1 MSIKVSFPDGNERE
15 FEKGISVK
23 EIAEDISHSLMK
35 KSVVAVVNDKV
46 VDLSTELKTDCRLKI
61 ITLDTKDTKDKQ
73 ILLDTMRHSCAHLF
87 AQAMR
92 ELYGDKVHF
101 GFGPEVENGFYYD
114 FELTDGTKITT
125 EDFQKIEKKMHEL
138 AEENFDIVRNE
149 WNGKELCDF
158 FDGYK
163 KKDLI
168 LKICNFLI
176 EMIKESIKDIV
187 YSSSLIVATHYN
199 GEELKKM
206 LDIGKNIR
214 KKIDDFPIFNTL
226 QNINIYFDEIV
237 FFFKK
242 NKIPFPKL
250 LVDEIIKNKNLEIF
264 VAKVFDDEFL
274 EKIDEYK
281 NNNIKIHSLTIQVSE
296 ITKET
301 NEVIKKCNKVYE
313 KYFDC
318 LDDVY
323 EKLKNFC
330 FDEKYKVEQ
339 IKSLIEADKNVVL
352 STYSQGDFTDLCRG
366 PHIPST
372 GFLKYFKLMK
382 VAGAYWRGDSK
393 NVMLQR
399 VYGTCWTTQKELD
412 EYLTMLEEAEKR
424 DHRKLGQQLDLFHMQ
439 EEAPGCAFWHPRG
452 WTLYRIVQDYMRKK
466 LSENGYIE
474 VKTPQIVS
482 KTLWEKSG
490 HWAKYR
496 EHMFITRIDDEDM
509 DFAIKPMNCPCH
521 VEIFKNK
528 IRSYKDLPIRMAEF
542 GKCHRYEPSGSL
554 HGLMRVRGFVQDD
567 AHIFCS
573 EDQIAS
579 ECKAF
584 YKLLKEVYDDFGFTD
599 IKVKFSDRPEMRVGS
614 DALWDKAEKALKEP
628 MEEMGIELE
637 LNKGEGAF
645 YGPKLEFTLRDA
657 IGREWQCGTFQVDFN
672 LGQRLGAEYIDAD
685 GTKKP
690 PVMLHRAVLGS
701 FERFIAILIENHS
714 GALPVWLAPV
724 QAVVIGVSNDFDND
738 VLKVA
743 KRLQDEG
750 IRCEFD
756 TSKETVSYK
765 VRKHSEMKVPYIITI
780 GKKEIEEGTLSV
792 RKFGENKN
800 VSVKIDE
807 FVEELQKRVRDK
819 N

>member
-1 MSIKVSFPDGNERE
+1 MSIKVSFPDGSERV
-15 FEKGISVK
+15 FKDNISVK
-23 EIAEDISHSLMK
+23 EIAEGISHSLMK

-46 VDLSTELKTDCRLKI
+46 VDLSTKLTTDCSLKI

-138 AEENFDIVRNE
+138 AERDFEITRKE
-149 WNGKELCDF
+149 WDGKELCNF
-158 FDGYK
+158 FE
-163 KKDLI
+163 KD
-168 LKICNFLI
+168 
-176 EMIKESIKDIV
+176 
-187 YSSSLIVATHYN
+187 H
-199 GEELKKM
+199 
-206 LDIGKNIR
+206 
-214 KKIDDFPIFNTL
+214 
-226 QNINIYFDEIV
+226 
-237 FFFKK
+237 
-242 NKIPFPKL
+242 
-250 LVDEIIKNKNLEIF
+250 
-264 VAKVFDDEFL
+264 
-274 EKIDEYK
+274 
-281 NNNIKIHSLTIQVSE
+281 
-296 ITKET
+296 
-301 NEVIKKCNKVYE
+301 
-313 KYFDC
+313 
-318 LDDVY
+318 
-323 EKLKNFC
+323 
-330 FDEKYKVEQ
+330 EKYKVEQ
-339 IKSLIEADKNVVL
+339 IKSLIEADKNVIL
-352 STYSQGDFTDLCRG
+352 STYSQNTFTDLCRG
-366 PHIPST
+366 PHVPST
-372 GFLKYFKLMK
+372 GFLKHFKLMK
-382 VAGAYWRGDSK
+382 VAGAYWRGNSK

-399 VYGTCWTTQKELD
+399 VYGTCWTTQKELYD
-412 EYLTMLEEAEKR
+412 YLKMLEEAEKR
-424 DHRKLGQQLDLFHMQ
+424 DHRKLGQQLDFFHMQ

-496 EHMFITRIDDEDM
+496 EHMFITRVDEEDM

-614 DALWDKAEKALKEP
+614 DALWDKAEKALREP
-628 MEEMGIELE
+628 MEEIGIELE

-672 LGQRLGAEYIDAD
+672 LGQRLGAEYVAED
-685 GTKKP
+685 GSKKS

-701 FERFIAILIENHS
+701 FERFIAILIENHA

-724 QAVVIGVSNDFDND
+724 QAVVIGVSNDFDKYVD
-738 VLKVA
+738 AIA
-743 KRLQDEG
+743 KQLQNAG
-750 IRCEFD
+750 IRCESD
-756 TSKETVSYK
+756 LSKETVSYK
-765 VRKHSEMKVPYIITI
+765 VRHHSNMKIPYIITI
-780 GKKEIEEGTLSV
+780 GKKEIEEKTLSI

-800 VSVKIDE
+800 ESVKFEDFIE
-807 FVEELQKRVRDK
+807 KLPKRVNNK
-819 N
+819 I

>member
-15 FEKGISVK
+15 FEEGISVK
-23 EIAEDISHSLMK
+23 EIAEGISHSLAK
-35 KSVVAVVNDKV
+35 KSVIAVVNDKV
-46 VDLSTELKTDCRLKI
+46 ADLSTKLTTDCSLKI

-73 ILLDTMRHSCAHLF
+73 LLLDTMRHSCAHLF

-138 AEENFDIVRNE
+138 SEKDFEIVR
-149 WNGKELCDF
+149 KE
-158 FDGYK
+158 
-163 KKDLI
+163 
-168 LKICNFLI
+168 
-176 EMIKESIKDIV
+176 
-187 YSSSLIVATHYN
+187 T
-199 GEELKKM
+199 
-206 LDIGKNIR
+206 
-214 KKIDDFPIFNTL
+214 
-226 QNINIYFDEIV
+226 
-237 FFFKK
+237 
-242 NKIPFPKL
+242 
-250 LVDEIIKNKNLEIF
+250 
-264 VAKVFDDEFL
+264 
-274 EKIDEYK
+274 
-281 NNNIKIHSLTIQVSE
+281 
-296 ITKET
+296 TKE
-301 NEVIKKCNKVYE
+301 EAIK
-313 KYFDC
+313 FFGD
-318 LDDVY
+318 
-323 EKLKNFC
+323 KN
-330 FDEKYKVEQ
+330 EKYKVELLEEKLDTEFIECVKTEIIHIDNFPAIPVGEYKEEDFEQ
-339 IKSLIEADKNVVL
+339 LQRDYCKKSRTEQDKILEGKIKSIDKKYNNDDYLNKNAIKLLKKVFNEDFIYSKDKLLFPYTDLHSKLLIPNSEERKKIMSFLQDQYIT
-352 STYSQGDFTDLCRG
+352 TYTQGSFTDLCRG
-366 PHIPST
+366 PHMPST

-412 EYLTMLEEAEKR
+412 DYLTMLEEAEKR

-452 WTLYRIVQDYMRKK
+452 WILYRIVQDYMRKK

-528 IRSYKDLPIRMAEF
+528 IRSYRDLPIRMAEF

-579 ECKAF
+579 ECQVF
-584 YKLLKEVYDDFGFTD
+584 YKLLKEVYDDFGFKD

-614 DALWDKAEKALKEP
+614 DALWDKAEKALREP
-628 MEEMGIELE
+628 MEQMGIDME

-672 LGQRLGAEYIDAD
+672 LGERLGAEYTDAD
-685 GTKKP
+685 GNKKH

-701 FERFIAILIENHS
+701 FERFIAILIENHA
-714 GALPVWLAPV
+714 GALPLWLAPV
-724 QAVVIGVSNDFDND
+724 QAVVIGVSNDFDKQVED
-738 VLKVA
+738 ITKQ
-743 KRLQDEG
+743 LQNAG
-750 IRCEFD
+750 IRCECD
-756 TSKETVSYK
+756 LSGETVSYK

-792 RKFGENKN
+792 RKFGEMKN
-800 VSVKIDE
+800 ENMKIDSFIE
-807 FVEELQKRVRDK
+807 MCREKAPHKDK
-819 N
+819 K

>member
-1 MSIKVSFPDGNERE
+1 MSIKVSFPDGSERV
-15 FEKGISVK
+15 FEDNISVK
-23 EIAEDISHSLMK
+23 DIAEGISHSLMK

-46 VDLSTELKTDCRLKI
+46 VDLSTKLTTDCSLKI

-92 ELYGDKVHF
+92 EIYGDKVHF

-138 AEENFDIVRNE
+138 AEKDFEITRKE
-149 WNGKELCDF
+149 WDGKELCNF
-158 FDGYK
+158 FE
-163 KKDLI
+163 KD
-168 LKICNFLI
+168 
-176 EMIKESIKDIV
+176 
-187 YSSSLIVATHYN
+187 H
-199 GEELKKM
+199 
-206 LDIGKNIR
+206 
-214 KKIDDFPIFNTL
+214 
-226 QNINIYFDEIV
+226 
-237 FFFKK
+237 
-242 NKIPFPKL
+242 
-250 LVDEIIKNKNLEIF
+250 
-264 VAKVFDDEFL
+264 
-274 EKIDEYK
+274 
-281 NNNIKIHSLTIQVSE
+281 
-296 ITKET
+296 
-301 NEVIKKCNKVYE
+301 
-313 KYFDC
+313 
-318 LDDVY
+318 
-323 EKLKNFC
+323 
-330 FDEKYKVEQ
+330 EKYKVEQ
-339 IKSLIEADKNVVL
+339 IKSLIEADKNVIL
-352 STYSQGDFTDLCRG
+352 STYSQNTFTDLCRG
-366 PHIPST
+366 PHVPST

-399 VYGTCWTTQKELD
+399 VYGTCWATQKELD
-412 EYLTMLEEAEKR
+412 DYLKMLEEAEKR

-466 LSENGYIE
+466 LSANGYIE

-496 EHMFITRIDDEDM
+496 EHMFITRVDEEDM

-573 EDQIAS
+573 EDQIAG

-584 YKLLKEVYDDFGFTD
+584 YKLLKEVYDNFGFTD

-614 DALWDKAEKALKEP
+614 DALWDKAEKALREP
-628 MEEMGIELE
+628 MEEIGIELE

-672 LGQRLGAEYIDAD
+672 LGQRLGAEYTDVD
-685 GTKKP
+685 GSKKP

-701 FERFIAILIENHS
+701 FERFIAILIENYA
-714 GALPVWLAPV
+714 GALPLWLAPV
-724 QAVVIGVSNDFDND
+724 QAVVIGVSNDFDKN
-738 VLKVA
+738 VKEIA
-743 KRLQDEG
+743 KQLQNTG
-750 IRCEFD
+750 IRCECD
-756 TSKETVSYK
+756 LSGETVSYK
-765 VRKHSEMKVPYIITI
+765 VRKHSEMKIPYIITI
-780 GKKEIEEGTLSV
+780 GKKEIENSTLSV
-792 RKFGENKN
+792 RKFGEIRTENLSISELMHN
-800 VSVKIDE
+800 VLDTVSI
-807 FVEELQKRVRDK
+807 FSY
-819 N
+819 

>member
-1 MSIKVSFPDGNERE
+1 MSIKVSFPDGSERV
-15 FEKGISVK
+15 FEDNISVK
-23 EIAEDISHSLMK
+23 EIAEGISHSLMK
-35 KSVVAVVNDKV
+35 KSVVAVVNYKV
-46 VDLSTELKTDCRLKI
+46 VDLSTELTTDCSLKI

-125 EDFQKIEKKMHEL
+125 EDFARIEKKMHEL
-138 AEENFDIVRNE
+138 TEKDFEVVRKE
-149 WNGKELCDF
+149 WNGTELCKF
-158 FDGYK
+158 FE
-163 KKDLI
+163 KD
-168 LKICNFLI
+168 
-176 EMIKESIKDIV
+176 
-187 YSSSLIVATHYN
+187 A
-199 GEELKKM
+199 
-206 LDIGKNIR
+206 
-214 KKIDDFPIFNTL
+214 
-226 QNINIYFDEIV
+226 
-237 FFFKK
+237 
-242 NKIPFPKL
+242 
-250 LVDEIIKNKNLEIF
+250 
-264 VAKVFDDEFL
+264 
-274 EKIDEYK
+274 
-281 NNNIKIHSLTIQVSE
+281 
-296 ITKET
+296 
-301 NEVIKKCNKVYE
+301 
-313 KYFDC
+313 
-318 LDDVY
+318 
-323 EKLKNFC
+323 
-330 FDEKYKVEQ
+330 EKYKVEQ
-339 IKSLIEADKNVVL
+339 IKSLIEADKNVTL
-352 STYSQGDFTDLCRG
+352 STYSQNTFTDLCRG
-366 PHIPST
+366 PHVPST

-412 EYLTMLEEAEKR
+412 DYLKMLEEAEKR

-496 EHMFITRIDDEDM
+496 EHMFITRVDEEDM

-614 DALWDKAEKALKEP
+614 DALWDKAEKALREP
-628 MEEMGIELE
+628 MEEIGIELE

-672 LGQRLGAEYIDAD
+672 LGQRLGAEYTDVD
-685 GTKKP
+685 GSKKP

-701 FERFIAILIENHS
+701 FERFIAILIENYA
-714 GALPVWLAPV
+714 GALPLWLAPV
-724 QAVVIGVSNDFDND
+724 QAVVIGVSNDFDKN
-738 VLKVA
+738 VQEITNQ
-743 KRLQDEG
+743 LQNAG
-750 IRCEFD
+750 IRCECD
-756 TSKETVSYK
+756 LSGETVSYK
-765 VRKHSEMKVPYIITI
+765 VRKHSEMKIPYIITI
-780 GKKEIEEGTLSV
+780 GKKEIENNTLSV
-792 RKFGENKN
+792 RKFGEMKN
-800 VSVKIDE
+800 TSIDIGD
-807 FVEELQKRVRDK
+807 FIKMI

>member
-1 MSIKVSFPDGNERE
+1 MSIKVSFPDGSERV
-15 FEKGISVK
+15 FKDNISVK

-35 KSVVAVVNDKV
+35 KSVVAVVSQNGTEKV
-46 VDLSTELKTDCRLKI
+46 VDLSTKLTTDCSLKI

-73 ILLDTMRHSCAHLF
+73 LLLDTMRHSCAHLF

-125 EDFQKIEKKMHEL
+125 EDFPKIEKKMHEL
-138 AEENFDIVRNE
+138 AE
-149 WNGKELCDF
+149 KDF
-158 FDGYK
+158 EVEKQYK
-163 KKDLI
+163 KSYDLFE
-168 LKICNFLI
+168 LFLEKGEKYKAEQI
-176 EMIKESIKDIV
+176 IKLCGYEN
-187 YSSSLIVATHYN
+187 YN
-199 GEELKKM
+199 D
-206 LDIGKNIR
+206 LDYHCANIR
-214 KKIDDFPIFNTL
+214 EFCIKNRCQLF
-226 QNINIYFDEIV
+226 
-237 FFFKK
+237 
-242 NKIPFPKL
+242 NKIPEGPG
-250 LVDEIIKNKNLEIF
+250 DEAWDTAMTNNLEMII
-264 VAKVFDDEFL
+264 L
-274 EKIDEYK
+274 
-281 NNNIKIHSLTIQVSE
+281 NQNISMYT
-296 ITKET
+296 
-301 NEVIKKCNKVYE
+301 
-313 KYFDC
+313 
-318 LDDVY
+318 
-323 EKLKNFC
+323 
-330 FDEKYKVEQ
+330 
-339 IKSLIEADKNVVL
+339 
-352 STYSQGDFTDLCRG
+352 QGNFTDLCRG

-399 VYGTCWTTQKELD
+399 VYGTCWTSQKELD

-452 WTLYRIVQDYMRKK
+452 WTLYRIVQDYMREK
-466 LSENGYIE
+466 LSKNGYIE

-584 YKLLKEVYDDFGFTD
+584 YKLLKEVYDDFGFKD

-628 MEEMGIELE
+628 MEEIGIELE

-685 GTKKP
+685 GGKKA

-738 VLKVA
+738 ILKVA
-743 KRLQDEG
+743 KRLQDAG
-750 IRCEFD
+750 IRSEFD

-780 GKKEIEEGTLSV
+780 GKKEIEDGTLSV

-800 VSVKIDE
+800 VSVKMEE
-807 FVEELQKRVRDK
+807 FEEELQKRVGEK

>member
-1 MSIKVSFPDGNERE
+1 MSIKVSFPDGSERV
-15 FEKGISVK
+15 FEDNISVK
-23 EIAEDISHSLMK
+23 EIAEGISHSLMK

-46 VDLSTELKTDCRLKI
+46 VDLATKLTANCTLKI
-61 ITLDTKDTKDKQ
+61 ITSDTKDTKDKQ

-125 EDFQKIEKKMHEL
+125 EDFPKIEKKMHEL
-138 AEENFDIVRNE
+138 AERDFEITRKE
-149 WNGKELCDF
+149 WDGKELCDF
-158 FDGYK
+158 FQ
-163 KKDLI
+163 KD
-168 LKICNFLI
+168 K
-176 EMIKESIKDIV
+176 
-187 YSSSLIVATHYN
+187 
-199 GEELKKM
+199 
-206 LDIGKNIR
+206 
-214 KKIDDFPIFNTL
+214 
-226 QNINIYFDEIV
+226 
-237 FFFKK
+237 
-242 NKIPFPKL
+242 
-250 LVDEIIKNKNLEIF
+250 
-264 VAKVFDDEFL
+264 
-274 EKIDEYK
+274 
-281 NNNIKIHSLTIQVSE
+281 
-296 ITKET
+296 
-301 NEVIKKCNKVYE
+301 
-313 KYFDC
+313 
-318 LDDVY
+318 
-323 EKLKNFC
+323 
-330 FDEKYKVEQ
+330 EKYKVEQ

-352 STYSQGDFTDLCRG
+352 SSYSQGSFTDLCRG
-366 PHIPST
+366 PHVPST

-412 EYLTMLEEAEKR
+412 GYLTMLEEAEKR

-466 LSENGYIE
+466 LEKHGYIE

-509 DFAIKPMNCPCH
+509 DFAVKPMNCPCH
-521 VEIFKNK
+521 VQIFKNK

-573 EDQIAS
+573 EDQIAD
-579 ECKAF
+579 ECIAF
-584 YKLLKEVYDDFGFTD
+584 YELLKEVYDDFGFTD

-614 DALWDKAEKALKEP
+614 DALWDKAEKALREP
-628 MEEMGIELE
+628 MEKIGIELE

-672 LGQRLGAEYIDAD
+672 LGQRLGAEYVAED

-701 FERFIAILIENHS
+701 FERFIAILIENHA
-714 GALPVWLAPV
+714 GALPLWLAPV
-724 QAVVIGVSNDFDND
+724 QAVVIGVSNDFDKQ
-738 VLKVA
+738 VEETA
-743 KRLQDEG
+743 KKLQDAG
-750 IRCEFD
+750 IRCECD
-756 TSKETVSYK
+756 LSKETVSYK
-765 VRKHSEMKVPYIITI
+765 VRHHSEMKIPYIITI
-780 GKKEIEEGTLSV
+780 GRKEIEDGTLSV
-792 RKFGENKN
+792 RKFGEMKNK
-800 VSVKIDE
+800 SVGVEE
-807 FVEELQKRVRDK
+807 FVDFIQKVVNEK

>member
-1 MSIKVSFPDGNERE
+1 MSIKVSFPDGSERV
-15 FEKGISVK
+15 FEDNISVK
-23 EIAEDISHSLMK
+23 EIAEGISHSLMK

-46 VDLSTELKTDCRLKI
+46 VDLSTELTTNCSLKI
-61 ITLDTKDTKDKQ
+61 ITIDTKDTKDKQ

-114 FELTDGTKITT
+114 FELTNGKKITT
-125 EDFQKIEKKMHEL
+125 EDFPKIEKKMHEL
-138 AEENFDIVRNE
+138 AERDFEITRKE
-149 WNGKELCDF
+149 WDGKELCDF
-158 FDGYK
+158 FQ
-163 KKDLI
+163 KD
-168 LKICNFLI
+168 K
-176 EMIKESIKDIV
+176 
-187 YSSSLIVATHYN
+187 
-199 GEELKKM
+199 
-206 LDIGKNIR
+206 
-214 KKIDDFPIFNTL
+214 
-226 QNINIYFDEIV
+226 
-237 FFFKK
+237 
-242 NKIPFPKL
+242 
-250 LVDEIIKNKNLEIF
+250 
-264 VAKVFDDEFL
+264 
-274 EKIDEYK
+274 
-281 NNNIKIHSLTIQVSE
+281 
-296 ITKET
+296 
-301 NEVIKKCNKVYE
+301 
-313 KYFDC
+313 
-318 LDDVY
+318 
-323 EKLKNFC
+323 
-330 FDEKYKVEQ
+330 EKYKVEQ

-352 STYSQGDFTDLCRG
+352 SSYSQGSFTDLCRG
-366 PHIPST
+366 PHVPST

-439 EEAPGCAFWHPRG
+439 EEAPGCCFWHPRG

-466 LSENGYIE
+466 LEKHGYIE

-509 DFAIKPMNCPCH
+509 DFAVKPMNCPCH
-521 VEIFKNK
+521 VQIFKNK

-573 EDQIAS
+573 EDQIAD
-579 ECKAF
+579 ECIAF
-584 YKLLKEVYDDFGFTD
+584 YELLKEVYDDFGFTN

-614 DALWDKAEKALKEP
+614 DALWDKAEKALREP
-628 MEEMGIELE
+628 MEQMGIEME

-685 GTKKP
+685 GSKKA

-701 FERFIAILIENHS
+701 FERFIAILIENHA
-714 GALPVWLAPV
+714 GALPLWLAPV
-724 QAVVIGVSNDFDND
+724 QAVVIGVSNDFDRQ
-738 VLKVA
+738 VEETA
-743 KRLQDEG
+743 KKLQDVG
-750 IRCEFD
+750 IRCECD
-756 TSKETVSYK
+756 LSKETVSYK
-765 VRKHSEMKVPYIITI
+765 VRHHSEMKIPYIITI
-780 GKKEIEEGTLSV
+780 GRKEIEDGTLSV
-792 RKFGENKN
+792 RKFGEMKNK
-800 VSVKIDE
+800 SVGVEE
-807 FVEELQKRVRDK
+807 FVDFIQKVVNEK

>member
-1 MSIKVSFPDGNERE
+1 MSIKVSFPDGSERV
-15 FEKGISVK
+15 FEDNISVK
-23 EIAEDISHSLMK
+23 EIAEGISHSLMK

-46 VDLSTELKTDCRLKI
+46 VDLATKLTTDCSLKI

-114 FELTDGTKITT
+114 FEFTDGTKITT
-125 EDFQKIEKKMHEL
+125 EDFPKIEKKMHEL
-138 AEENFDIVRNE
+138 AE
-149 WNGKELCDF
+149 
-158 FDGYK
+158 
-163 KKDLI
+163 KDL
-168 LKICNFLI
+168 KVERN
-176 EMIKESIKDIV
+176 KE
-187 YSSSLIVATHYN
+187 
-199 GEELKKM
+199 E
-206 LDIGKNIR
+206 
-214 KKIDDFPIFNTL
+214 
-226 QNINIYFDEIV
+226 
-237 FFFKK
+237 
-242 NKIPFPKL
+242 
-250 LVDEIIKNKNLEIF
+250 
-264 VAKVFDDEFL
+264 
-274 EKIDEYK
+274 
-281 NNNIKIHSLTIQVSE
+281 
-296 ITKET
+296 
-301 NEVIKKCNKVYE
+301 IKKEEAIK
-313 KYFDC
+313 FFGD
-318 LDDVY
+318 
-323 EKLKNFC
+323 KN
-330 FDEKYKVEQ
+330 EKYKVELLGEKLDGDFVSIICKKTMEEVIMGLYQ
-339 IKSLIEADKNVVL
+339 YNNTLYGDNINLLDKWLLKNIKNFNNVKEFVERRDIDSAPKGNSKLNKAGGLCLAVHHYLYENFRPSNVNKEEFENEKNKL
-352 STYSQGDFTDLCRG
+352 KKFLNDQHITTYTQGNFTDLCRG
-366 PHIPST
+366 PHVPST
-372 GFLKYFKLMK
+372 GFLKHFKLMK

-412 EYLTMLEEAEKR
+412 DYLKMLEEAEKR

-439 EEAPGCAFWHPRG
+439 EETPGCAFWHPRG

-496 EHMFITRIDDEDM
+496 EHMFITRVDEEDM

-584 YKLLKEVYDDFGFTD
+584 YKLLKEVYDDFGFTG

-614 DALWDKAEKALKEP
+614 DALWDKAEKALREP
-628 MEEMGIELE
+628 MEEIGIELE

-672 LGQRLGAEYIDAD
+672 LGQRLGAEYTDVD
-685 GTKKP
+685 GSKKP

-701 FERFIAILIENHS
+701 FERFIAILIENYS
-714 GALPVWLAPV
+714 GALPLWLAPV
-724 QAVVIGVSNDFDND
+724 QAVVIGVSNDFDEN
-738 VLKVA
+738 VKA
-743 KRLQDEG
+743 IEKQLQDEG
-750 IRCEFD
+750 IRCECD
-756 TSKETVSYK
+756 LSGETVSYK
-765 VRKHSEMKVPYIITI
+765 VRKHSEMKIPYIITI
-780 GKKEIEEGTLSV
+780 GKKEIENNTLSV
-792 RKFGENKN
+792 RKFGEMKN
-800 VSVKIDE
+800 ITISSSDFIRSFIEK
-807 FVEELQKRVRDK
+807 K
-819 N
+819 

>member
-1 MSIKVSFPDGNERE
+1 MSIKVSFPDGSERV
-15 FEKGISVK
+15 FEDNISVK
-23 EIAEDISHSLMK
+23 EIAEGISHSLMK

-46 VDLSTELKTDCRLKI
+46 VDLSTKLTTDCSLKI

-92 ELYGDKVHF
+92 ELYGNKVHF

-125 EDFQKIEKKMHEL
+125 EDFSKIEKKMHEL
-138 AEENFDIVRNE
+138 AER
-149 WNGKELCDF
+149 DF
-158 FDGYK
+158 EVKRAD
-163 KKDLI
+163 
-168 LKICNFLI
+168 
-176 EMIKESIKDIV
+176 
-187 YSSSLIVATHYN
+187 T
-199 GEELKKM
+199 
-206 LDIGKNIR
+206 
-214 KKIDDFPIFNTL
+214 
-226 QNINIYFDEIV
+226 
-237 FFFKK
+237 
-242 NKIPFPKL
+242 
-250 LVDEIIKNKNLEIF
+250 
-264 VAKVFDDEFL
+264 
-274 EKIDEYK
+274 
-281 NNNIKIHSLTIQVSE
+281 
-296 ITKET
+296 TKE
-301 NEVIKKCNKVYE
+301 EAIK
-313 KYFDC
+313 FFGD
-318 LDDVY
+318 
-323 EKLKNFC
+323 KN
-330 FDEKYKVEQ
+330 EKYKVELLGEKLDNEFFNDFFIENIETEEKKSEIMKNEIKYETMFSSLQERTYNYFPKTILRSSGISDKSIRRMEKMKSGEEYNKNYIKLSKLFKNKVKSFEVGDDIMQFIKNSEKEKQQEFLHILTQ
-339 IKSLIEADKNVVL
+339 ILLDQHIT
-352 STYSQGDFTDLCRG
+352 TYTQGNFTDLCRG
-366 PHIPST
+366 PHVPST

-412 EYLTMLEEAEKR
+412 DYLKMLEEAEKR

-439 EEAPGCAFWHPRG
+439 EEAPGCCFWHPRG

-496 EHMFITRIDDEDM
+496 EHMFITRVDEEDM

-614 DALWDKAEKALKEP
+614 DALWDKAEKALREP
-628 MEEMGIELE
+628 MEEIGIELE

-672 LGQRLGAEYIDAD
+672 LGQRLGAEYTDVD
-685 GTKKP
+685 GSKKP

-701 FERFIAILIENHS
+701 FERFIAILIENYA
-714 GALPVWLAPV
+714 GPLPLWLAPV
-724 QAVVIGVSNDFDND
+724 QAVVIGVSNDFDKN
-738 VLKVA
+738 VQEIA
-743 KRLQDEG
+743 KQLQNAG
-750 IRCEFD
+750 IRCD
-756 TSKETVSYK
+756 CDLSGETVSYK
-765 VRKHSEMKVPYIITI
+765 VRKHSEMKIPYIITI
-780 GKKEIEEGTLSV
+780 GKKEIENNTLSV

-800 VSVKIDE
+800 TTMSVNECIRTLE
-807 FVEELQKRVRDK
+807 QLHSATIRSYY
-819 N
+819 

>member
-1 MSIKVSFPDGNERE
+1 MIFIIPSASRSMSIKVSFPDGSERV
-15 FEKGISVK
+15 FEDNISVK
-23 EIAEDISHSLMK
+23 EIAEGISHSLMK
-35 KSVVAVVNDKV
+35 KSVIAIVNDKV
-46 VDLSTELKTDCRLKI
+46 VDLSTKLTTDCSLKI

-125 EDFQKIEKKMHEL
+125 EDFPKIEKKMHEL
-138 AEENFDIVRNE
+138 AERDFEVVR
-149 WNGKELCDF
+149 KEQDSYTLFCF
-158 FDGYK
+158 FDKDNEIYK
-163 KKDLI
+163 KEQILRLNDIDDL
-168 LKICNFLI
+168 FSTRQ
-176 EMIKESIKDIV
+176 ESVVRYVSDFSKEEQQEFANQGIDNDDVVI
-187 YSSSLIVATHYN
+187 
-199 GEELKKM
+199 
-206 LDIGKNIR
+206 DIGM
-214 KKIDDFPIFNTL
+214 KITDSGSLLPVEHIYTL
-226 QNINIYFDEIV
+226 
-237 FFFKK
+237 KSK
-242 NKIPFPKL
+242 T
-250 LVDEIIKNKNLEIF
+250 
-264 VAKVFDDEFL
+264 
-274 EKIDEYK
+274 
-281 NNNIKIHSLTIQVSE
+281 LT
-296 ITKET
+296 
-301 NEVIKKCNKVYE
+301 
-313 KYFDC
+313 
-318 LDDVY
+318 
-323 EKLKNFC
+323 
-330 FDEKYKVEQ
+330 
-339 IKSLIEADKNVVL
+339 
-352 STYSQGDFTDLCRG
+352 TYTQGNFTDLCRG
-366 PHIPST
+366 PHVPST

-399 VYGTCWTTQKELD
+399 VYGTCWATQKELD
-412 EYLTMLEEAEKR
+412 DYLKMLEEAEKR

-496 EHMFITRIDDEDM
+496 EHMFITRVDEEDM

-579 ECKAF
+579 ECVAF
-584 YKLLKEVYDDFGFTD
+584 YQLLKEVYDDFGFKD

-614 DALWDKAEKALKEP
+614 DALWDKAEKALREP
-628 MEEMGIELE
+628 MEQMGIDME

-672 LGQRLGAEYIDAD
+672 LGQRLGAEYTDAD
-685 GTKKP
+685 GSKKA

-701 FERFIAILIENHS
+701 FERFIAILIENHA
-714 GALPVWLAPV
+714 GALPLWLAPV
-724 QAVVIGVSNDFDND
+724 QAVVIGVSNDFDKEVENIKNQ
-738 VLKVA
+738 LVA
-743 KRLQDEG
+743 AG
-750 IRCEFD
+750 IRCECD
-756 TSKETVSYK
+756 LSKETVSYK
-765 VRKHSEMKVPYIITI
+765 VRHHSEMKIPYIITI
-780 GKKEIEEGTLSV
+780 GKKEIEDGTLSV
-792 RKFGENKN
+792 RKFGEMKNK
-800 VSVKIDE
+800 SVGVDE
-807 FVEELQKRVRDK
+807 FVEIVNKEVEEKK
-819 N
+819 

>member
-1 MSIKVSFPDGNERE
+1 MSIKVSFPDGSERV
-15 FEKGISVK
+15 FEDNISVK
-23 EIAEDISHSLMK
+23 EIAEGISHSLMK

-46 VDLSTELKTDCRLKI
+46 VDLSTKLTTDCSLKL

-92 ELYGDKVHF
+92 EIYGDKVHF

-138 AEENFDIVRNE
+138 AEKDFEITRKE
-149 WNGKELCDF
+149 W
-158 FDGYK
+158 DG
-163 KKDLI
+163 KDL
-168 LKICNFLI
+168 CGFF
-176 EMIKESIKDIV
+176 EKD
-187 YSSSLIVATHYN
+187 N
-199 GEELKKM
+199 
-206 LDIGKNIR
+206 
-214 KKIDDFPIFNTL
+214 
-226 QNINIYFDEIV
+226 
-237 FFFKK
+237 
-242 NKIPFPKL
+242 
-250 LVDEIIKNKNLEIF
+250 
-264 VAKVFDDEFL
+264 
-274 EKIDEYK
+274 
-281 NNNIKIHSLTIQVSE
+281 
-296 ITKET
+296 
-301 NEVIKKCNKVYE
+301 
-313 KYFDC
+313 
-318 LDDVY
+318 
-323 EKLKNFC
+323 
-330 FDEKYKVEQ
+330 EKYKVEQ
-339 IKSLIEADKNVVL
+339 IKSLIEADKNVIL
-352 STYSQGDFTDLCRG
+352 STYSQNTFTDLCRG
-366 PHIPST
+366 PHVPST

-412 EYLTMLEEAEKR
+412 DYLKMLEEAEKR

-466 LSENGYIE
+466 LSANGYIE

-496 EHMFITRIDDEDM
+496 EHMFITRVDEEDM

-573 EDQIAS
+573 EDQIAG

-584 YKLLKEVYDDFGFTD
+584 YKLLKEVYDNFGFTD

-614 DALWDKAEKALKEP
+614 DALWDKAEKALREP
-628 MEEMGIELE
+628 MEEIGIKLE

-701 FERFIAILIENHS
+701 FERFIAILIENYA
-714 GALPVWLAPV
+714 GALPLWLAPV
-724 QAVVIGVSNDFDND
+724 QAVVIGVSNDFDKN
-738 VLKVA
+738 VKEIA
-743 KRLQDEG
+743 KQLQNAG
-750 IRCEFD
+750 IRCECD
-756 TSKETVSYK
+756 LSGETVSYK
-765 VRKHSEMKVPYIITI
+765 VRKHSEMKIPYIITI
-780 GKKEIEEGTLSV
+780 GKKEIENSTLSV
-792 RKFGENKN
+792 RKFGEIRTENLSISELMHN
-800 VSVKIDE
+800 VLDTVSI
-807 FVEELQKRVRDK
+807 FSY
-819 N
+819 